1 MMHDQSQL
9 RTSHDMTQP
18 RVLFVDDDKS
28 LCTWVEGALGRR
40 GYEVES
46 RSSADEAIEL
56 VSQHEFDVV
65 VSDLKLPRINGVAL
79 CERIVAN
86 RPDLPVIVVTAFGS
100 MDAAIAA
107 IRAGAYDFIAK
118 PFEIQ
123 ALSVAI
129 ARAAQTRSLR
139 DEVKRL
145 RELAQMPAEDSGLL
159 GESHAMLELRGLLA
173 KVADTDSS
181 VLISGESG
189 TGKEIAARA
198 LHRSSRR
205 KNGPFIAVNC
215 AAMPEALL
223 EAELFGHDKGAFTD
237 AKNSRTG
244 LFKQADGGTLFLDE
258 IGDMPIGL
266 QPKLLRAL
274 EQRTVRPLG
283 SNHELTFDTRL
294 IAATHRDLASA
305 ASEGR
310 FREDLFYRIN
320 VIELALPPL
329 RARGSDVLLLGQH
342 FVREFAER
350 SHKPVTGLS
359 PGAAERLLAY
369 VWPGNVRELR
379 NCIER
384 AVALTQYEQITVD
397 DLPER
402 IRAYRSS
409 FVVVASDNPAE
420 LVPLEDVERRYILRV
435 LESVQGNKTLAARI
449 LGLDRVT
456 LYRKLER
463 YRERDGKADT

>member
-1 MMHDQSQL
+1 
-9 RTSHDMTQP
+9 MTQTA

-28 LCTWVEGALGRR
+28 LCTWVESALGRR
-40 GYEVES
+40 GFEICT
-46 RSSADEAIEL
+46 RSSADEALEL
-56 VSQHEFDVV
+56 VSHDEFDVV

-118 PFEIQ
+118 PFEIE
-123 ALSVAI
+123 ALSLAI
-129 ARAAQTRSLR
+129 ERAVQTRRLR

-145 RELAQMPAEDSGLL
+145 RSLAQVSSEESGLL
-159 GESHAMLELRGLLA
+159 GESHAMLELRSMLT

-181 VLISGESG
+181 VLITGESG

-198 LHRSSRR
+198 LHNSSRR
-205 KNGPFIAVNC
+205 KSGPFIAVNC

-237 AKNSRTG
+237 AKIARTG

-283 SNHELTFDTRL
+283 SSHELPFDTRL

-320 VIELALPPL
+320 VIELSLPPL

-350 SHKPVTGLS
+350 SGKAVTGLS
-359 PGAAERLLAY
+359 PQAAERLLAY

-384 AVALTQYEQITVD
+384 AVALTQFEQITVD

-409 FVVVASDNPAE
+409 FVVVASDNPTE
-420 LVPLEDVERRYILRV
+420 LVPLEEVERRYILRV

-463 YRERDGKADT
+463 YRERESGAGRS

>member
-1 MMHDQSQL
+1 MYDQSQL

-18 RVLFVDDDKS
+18 RVMFVDDDKS
-28 LCTWVEGALGRR
+28 LCTWVEGALARR

-46 RSSADEAIEL
+46 RSSADEALEL
-56 VSQHEFDVV
+56 VSQRDFDVV

-79 CERIVAN
+79 CERLVAN
-86 RPDLPVIVVTAFGS
+86 RPDMPVIVVTAFGS

-118 PFEIQ
+118 PFEIE
-123 ALSVAI
+123 ALSLAI

-145 RELAQMPAEDSGLL
+145 RSLAQMPAEDSGLL

>member
-1 MMHDQSQL
+1 
-9 RTSHDMTQP
+9 MTHA

-28 LCTWVEGALGRR
+28 LCSWVEGALARR
-40 GYEVES
+40 GFEVCS

-56 VSQHEFDVV
+56 VSHDEFDVV
-65 VSDLKLPRINGVAL
+65 VSDLKLPRLNGVAL

-118 PFEIQ
+118 PFEIE
-123 ALSVAI
+123 ALSLAI
-129 ARAAQTRSLR
+129 ERAAQTRSLR

-145 RELAQMPAEDSGLL
+145 RSLAQLPAEDSGLL
-159 GESHAMLELRGLLA
+159 GESHAMLELRGLLS

-198 LHRSSRR
+198 LHKASRR
-205 KNGPFIAVNC
+205 KNGPFVAVNC

-237 AKNSRTG
+237 AKMARTG

-283 SNHELTFDTRL
+283 SSHEVGFDTRL

-320 VIELALPPL
+320 VIELSLPPL

-342 FVREFAER
+342 FVREFADR
-350 SHKPVTGLS
+350 AHKPVTGLS

-463 YRERDGKADT
+463 YREREGKTES